1 MLLLTKNPANDR
13 KTTFSWEEQTVSL
26 SPRISTRFK
35 TR

>member
-13 KTTFSWEEQTVSL
+13 KTTFSWEEQTASL